1 MGVRAIVGAHWGDEG
16 KGKVVDYLAAQA
28 DLVIRYNGGANAGH
42 TVVPDERGE
51 FRLHLVPSGIFHPH
65 VQCLIGPGTVVD
77 PDALLAEI
85 DDLEQRRVST
95 AQLIVAE
102 RAHVVMPYHIQ
113 RDGLEEDARG
123 EHRQG
128 TTRRGVGPAYTDKA
142 ARIGLQMG
150 DLLDEPY
157 LREYIP
163 AVVEAENRILAGYG
177 APPLDAGEL
186 LTRCLDWGRRLK
198 DRIVN
203 SHVVVQRALREDRT
217 VLLEGQLGVMRD
229 LDWGIYPFVTSSCT
243 LAGGAAAGAG
253 VPPHRIR
260 QVTGVTKAYTTAVG
274 EGPLPTE
281 MPPDQ
286 AVQLRELGNEYGAAT
301 GRPRR
306 CGWFD
311 AVAARFAAE
320 LNGFTDLAVMKLDV
334 LDGFERVRIC
344 TAYRIDGELLP
355 AGEITTMPPA
365 RVLARAEPVYETL
378 PGWRCC
384 TGSARRFEELPAEAQ
399 RYIQRIEE
407 LVGVPVRLIGV
418 GPERRA
424 TIER

>member
-1 MGVRAIVGAHWGDEG
+1 
-16 KGKVVDYLAAQA
+16 
-28 DLVIRYNGGANAGH
+28 
-42 TVVPDERGE
+42 
-51 FRLHLVPSGIFHPH
+51 
-65 VQCLIGPGTVVD
+65 
-77 PDALLAEI
+77 
-85 DDLEQRRVST
+85 
-95 AQLIVAE
+95 
-102 RAHVVMPYHIQ
+102 
-113 RDGLEEDARG
+113 
-123 EHRQG
+123 
-128 TTRRGVGPAYTDKA
+128 
-142 ARIGLQMG
+142 MG

-163 AVVEAENRILAGYG
+163 VIVEAENRILAGYG
-177 APPLDAGEL
+177 APPLDASML
-186 LTRCLDWGRRLK
+186 LQQCLEWGKRLK

-203 SHVVVQRALREDRT
+203 SHLLVQRALRRNCT

-253 VPPHRIR
+253 IPPHRI
-260 QVTGVTKAYTTAVG
+260 QQITGVTKAYTTAVG

-281 MPPDQ
+281 MPPEQ
-286 AVQLRELGNEYGAAT
+286 AAQLREIGNEYGAAT

-334 LDGFERVRIC
+334 LDGFEQINIC
-344 TAYRIDGELLP
+344 TAYRIDGELV
-355 AGEITTMPPA
+355 AVGEVTTMPRA
-365 RVLARAEPVYETL
+365 RLLARAEPVYEVL
-378 PGWRCC
+378 PGWRCS
-384 TGSARRFEELPAEAQ
+384 TGAARRFEELPAEAQ